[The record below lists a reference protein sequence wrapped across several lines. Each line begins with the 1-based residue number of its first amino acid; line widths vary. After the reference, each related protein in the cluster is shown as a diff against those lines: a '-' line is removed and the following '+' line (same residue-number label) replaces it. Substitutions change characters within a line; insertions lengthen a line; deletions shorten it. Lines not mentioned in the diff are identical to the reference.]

1 MLTSIPRDRLNEFF
15 GIRSRM
21 VALIVAIGF
30 GGGVAG
36 ASYLWVLDVVSEHI
50 GPERWRSGSQVAV
63 LVATG
68 IAVSLLIKLLG
79 RTADVELLV
88 GNIHVS
94 GTTDHDNDHDNE
106 TAGTRRPDADGRL
119 RSLIPVSLLCIGAGG
134 TLGPEAPLVTMTGT
148 LATRVAKRAEVN
160 AADRRVLAIT
170 GMAAGFSVLFGAPLG
185 AAVFALEIPHR
196 RGLEYYEALVPAV
209 MGAVCGFAVSTAFG
223 GLGLEPIWNLPGS
236 DLVSEVDLLWAVG
249 AGVLGA
255 AIGVVFTVLVD
266 LLHWAMTKIPP
277 PGRPVVGGIV
287 LGALALLSPY
297 ALTNGEV
304 QILTLGS
311 TAPIATTL
319 VVAGLVKLAAAAVAL
334 ATGWRGGFII
344 PLFFTGYALG
354 WVVADA
360 LSIDHRWM
368 FVAATMVAANVA
380 VTKTPLG
387 STLVVTEMSGL
398 RLGPVVIIG
407 ALTSLVLT
415 SPIGLIENQR
425 RRLDAFQ
432 PTDVD
437 IDSSIT

>member
-1 MLTSIPRDRLNEFF
+1 
-15 GIRSRM
+15 M

-30 GGGVAG
+30 GGGAAG
-36 ASYLWVLDVVSEHI
+36 AAYLWVLDVVSEHL
-50 GPERWRSGSQVAV
+50 GPHRWGSGSQIAV
-63 LVATG
+63 LALSGVV
-68 IAVSLLIKLLG
+68 VSVLIKLLG

-94 GTTDHDNDHDNE
+94 GMTDDELDPTGTNNDDS
-106 TAGTRRPDADGRL
+106 DGRL

-148 LATRVAKRAEVN
+148 LATRAARRAGVD
-160 AADRRVLAIT
+160 APDRRVLAIT

-209 MGAVCGFAVSTAFG
+209 IGSVCGFAVSTALG
-223 GLGLEPIWNLPGS
+223 GLGLEPIWNLPAS
-236 DLVSEVDLLWAVG
+236 DLVSGVDLLWAVG

-266 LLHWAMTKIPP
+266 LLHRIMTLIPAS
-277 PGRPVVGGIV
+277 GRPVVGGVV
-287 LGALALLSPY
+287 LGALALLTPY
-297 ALTNGEV
+297 ALTNGEL
-304 QILTLGS
+304 QILTLGT
-311 TAPIATTL
+311 TAPVITTL
-319 VVAGLVKLAAAAVAL
+319 LLAGAVKLAAAAVSL
-334 ATGWRGGFII
+334 VTGWRGGFII
-344 PLFFTGYALG
+344 PLFFTGYTMG
-354 WVVADA
+354 WVVADW
-360 LSIDHRWM
+360 LSIDHTWM

-398 RLGPVVIIG
+398 TLGPATIIG

-415 SPIGLIENQR
+415 SPIGLIDNQR
-425 RRLDAFQ
+425 RRFDAYE
-432 PTDVD
+432 PNRHD
-437 IDSSIT
+437 IDSNSP